1 MISMTKICKTISYS
15 VFIFLLMGFAHQTA
29 FCKTSPKIS
38 KLAKLNKPDDHSNNY
53 KSYLKKSHNELEA
66 TAAILFIGYKSFL
79 SSQDMNSCVFT
90 PSCSVYAIESLQHN
104 NPFKAYLKIFDRLSR
119 CHPLSAK
126 NEYQYNYQTQ
136 KYYDP
141 AY

>member
-1 MISMTKICKTISYS
+1 MIKNCRQISYTS
-15 VFIFLLMGFAHQTA
+15 LLLLVLTLFSGNGFCQN
-29 FCKTSPKIS
+29 TSKYMRL
-38 KLAKLNKPDDHSNNY
+38 KALNKPTENKTDFG
-53 KSYLKKSHNELEA
+53 KYLKNSTNEVEA
-66 TAAILFIGYKSFL
+66 TASLLFLFYKSFL

-90 PSCSVYAIESLQHN
+90 PSCSVYAIESLQKD

-119 CHPLSAK
+119 CHPLIANK
-126 NEYQYNYQTQ
+126 EYPVNSNLG

>member
-1 MISMTKICKTISYS
+1 MIKNCRQISYTS
-15 VFIFLLMGFAHQTA
+15 LLLLLLTLFSGNGFCQN
-29 FCKTSPKIS
+29 TSKYMRIN
-38 KLAKLNKPDDHSNNY
+38 ALNKPTENKTDFG
-53 KSYLKKSHNELEA
+53 KYLKNSTNEVEA
-66 TAAILFIGYKSFL
+66 TASLLFLFYKSFL

-90 PSCSVYAIESLQHN
+90 PSCSVYAIESLQKD

-119 CHPLSAK
+119 CHPLIANK
-126 NEYQYNYQTQ
+126 EYPVNSNLG

>member
-1 MISMTKICKTISYS
+1 MTVICK
-15 VFIFLLMGFAHQTA
+15 FIICGALFLLFFVQMPQLA
-29 FCKTSPKIS
+29 FCKTSPKIA
-38 KLAKLNKPDDHSNNY
+38 KLVNLNKPNNHSGNY
-53 KSYLKKSHNELEA
+53 KSYMKKSSNELEA
-66 TAAILFIGYKSFL
+66 TAAILFIGYKNFL

-119 CHPLSAK
+119 CGPLVTK
-126 NEYQYNYQTQ
+126 NEYPYNFETQ

>member
-1 MISMTKICKTISYS
+1 MIKNCKTISYS
-15 VFIFLLMGFAHQTA
+15 SILLLFLILSVANGFCAN
-29 FCKTSPKIS
+29 PS
-38 KLAKLNKPDDHSNNY
+38 KLTRLKALNKPSENKTNFG
-53 KSYLKKSHNELEA
+53 KYLKTSTNEVEA
-66 TAAILFIGYKSFL
+66 TASLLFLFYKSFL

-90 PSCSVYAIESLQHN
+90 PSCSVYAIESLQQD

-119 CHPLSAK
+119 CHPLVANK
-126 NEYQYNYQTQ
+126 EYPVNSKLG

>member
-1 MISMTKICKTISYS
+1 MTKICKPFFCVVLY
-15 VFIFLLMGFAHQTA
+15 LLLLGFYTQPA

-38 KLAKLNKPDDHSNNY
+38 KLVNLNKPDDHSNNY
-53 KSYLKKSHNELEA
+53 KSYLKKSHNELQA
-66 TAAILFIGYKSFL
+66 TAAILFLGYKNFF

-104 NPFKAYLKIFDRLSR
+104 NPFEAYLKIFDRLSR
-119 CHPLSAK
+119 CGPLVAK
-126 NEYQYNYQTQ
+126 NEYPYNFQTQ
-136 KYYDP
+136 KYVDP